1 MLFSSALIGRNISYH
16 GDEDELKPDLEFKL
30 GFYVYLCSDQ
40 EPRES
45 AGLGLVV
52 RPRILIGRLL
62 PLRGMMIQ
70 PE

>member
-1 MLFSSALIGRNISYH
+1 MLFSNALIGRNISYH

-45 AGLGLVV
+45 AGLRLVV